1 MTSNKRED
9 DLMESEV
16 MKYAI
21 TQGIFAVLFIW
32 LLFDTRKDSKERE
45 VKYQSTIDKN
55 QQVISE
61 LASKFNVVE
70 DIKDD
75 VELIKSKVL

>member
-1 MTSNKRED
+1 
-9 DLMESEV
+9 

-32 LLFDTRKDSKERE
+32 LLFDTRKDSKDRE
-45 VKYQSTIDKN
+45 IKYQSTIDKN

>member
-1 MTSNKRED
+1 
-9 DLMESEV
+9 

-45 VKYQSTIDKN
+45 MKYQGIIDKS
-55 QQVISE
+55 QQIINE
-61 LASKFNVVE
+61 LAAKFDVVE
-70 DIKDD
+70 DIKED

>member
-1 MTSNKRED
+1 MR
-9 DLMESEV
+9 
-16 MKYAI
+16 YAI

-45 VKYQSTIDKN
+45 IKYQSTIDKN
-55 QQVISE
+55 QQIINE
-61 LASKFNVVE
+61 LANKFNVVE

>member
-16 MKYAI
+16 MRYAI

-45 VKYQSTIDKN
+45 TKYQSTIDKN
-55 QQVISE
+55 QQIINE
-61 LASKFNVVE
+61 LANKFNVVE

>member
-1 MTSNKRED
+1 
-9 DLMESEV
+9 
-16 MKYAI
+16 MKIAI
-21 TQGIFAVLFIW
+21 TQGIFCVLFIW

-45 VKYQSTIDKN
+45 IKYQSTIDKN
-55 QQVISE
+55 QQIINE
-61 LASKFNVVE
+61 LATKFDVVE

>member
-1 MTSNKRED
+1 MR
-9 DLMESEV
+9 
-16 MKYAI
+16 YAI

-45 VKYQSTIDKN
+45 TKYQSTIDKN
-55 QQVISE
+55 QQIINE
-61 LASKFNVVE
+61 LANKFNVVE

>member
-1 MTSNKRED
+1 V
-9 DLMESEV
+9 ESEV

-32 LLFDTRKDSKERE
+32 LLFDTRKDSKDRE
-45 VKYQSTIDKN
+45 IKYQSTIDKN